1 MYHYMLVINNM
12 HFSQTEQIVNE
23 FKVKAL
29 ACHPDKHPE
38 NPKAGTNFFFFC
50 ANVIFF
56 DSLRHIAQPPKII
69 TP

>member
-38 NPKAGTNFFFFC
+38 NPKAGTNIFFFFLC
-50 ANVIFF
+50 KCHF
-56 DSLRHIAQPPKII
+56 L
-69 TP
+69 